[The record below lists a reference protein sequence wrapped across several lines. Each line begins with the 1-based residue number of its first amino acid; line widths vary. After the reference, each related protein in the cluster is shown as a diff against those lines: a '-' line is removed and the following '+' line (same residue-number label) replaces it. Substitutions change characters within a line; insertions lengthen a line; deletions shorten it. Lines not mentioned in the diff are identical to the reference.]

1 MIYIWNSIAD
11 NQVSIYSYACLYDCS
26 FIFFQGFMKIIGLR
40 LKIYYL
46 EFELKFYLVAGSNK
60 PVLVLHFST
69 WLCLTQVAPPGND
82 RGPKTSISFKYLRPP
97 PFRVFF
103 SYLSVLFIISPVSS
117 LILALTIL

>member
-46 EFELKFYLVAGSNK
+46 EFELKFYLVAGSN
-60 PVLVLHFST
+60 P
-69 WLCLTQVAPPGND
+69 CLECLGSGIIRLFYSRCICLFVCLFG
-82 RGPKTSISFKYLRPP
+82 
-97 PFRVFF
+97 FF
-103 SYLSVLFIISPVSS
+103 I
-117 LILALTIL
+117 